1 MSSLDRITSA
11 INSVISNVD
20 GKSIEIKVGVNRQL
34 RIALS
39 ILSVFL
45 AGIFITLLN
54 FFLNGLLSPW
64 LILILAIVI
73 GILVFFLL
81 S

>member
-1 MSSLDRITSA
+1 MSSLDRITNA
-11 INSVISNVD
+11 INSIVSNVD
-20 GKSIEIKVGVNRQL
+20 GRSIEVKVGVNRQL

-39 ILSVFL
+39 ILSAFL
-45 AGIFITLLN
+45 AGIFIALLN
-54 FFLNGLLSPW
+54 FFLSGLLSPW

-81 S
+81 A